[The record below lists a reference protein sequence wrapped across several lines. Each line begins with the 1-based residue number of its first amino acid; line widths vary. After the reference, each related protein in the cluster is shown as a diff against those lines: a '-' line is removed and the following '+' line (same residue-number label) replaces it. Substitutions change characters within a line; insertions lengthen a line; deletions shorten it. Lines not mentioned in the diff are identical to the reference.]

1 METLSRMVHLQ
12 DNIRILD
19 YWLLFSLVGIILD
32 ILLLFKS
39 CLDEG
44 YMELVGVRLGV
55 LKNGMFYV
63 VKIHIDIYPVI
74 SIYL

>member
-12 DNIRILD
+12 DNIGILD

-32 ILLLFKS
+32 ILLLLKS
-39 CLDEG
+39 CFDEG

-55 LKNGMFYV
+55 LKKACFT
-63 VKIHIDIYPVI
+63 
-74 SIYL
+74 